1 MPVSAII
8 TQAARRI
15 DEDARPAIGGNG
27 NEEAC
32 A

>member
-1 MPVSAII
+1 MSVSAII
-8 TQAARRI
+8 TQA
-15 DEDARPAIGGNG
+15 ARPAIGGNG